1 LNYGRSIENRAIPA
15 MDLMDEVLTCDGDM
29 VDMLVIFSE
38 KLLDLEENAVQKLV

>member
-1 LNYGRSIENRAIPA
+1 MGDQLKDRAIPA

-38 KLLDLEENAVQKLV
+38 KLLDLEENAGAKMV